1 MSKKRNLTPR
11 NANNSLDDE
20 INIKDYPYYKNIPID
35 KISQKQKKILDIHK
49 ISKDINKS
57 EPLISSPSSNPIS
70 PGSDIIIPRQEYITV
85 YDEAPI
91 RSLPTFNLVPVE
103 NEINTYQLDVKS
115 TQDILLDLLNQIEE
129 NNKKLNEQQQCIVA
143 NEETLH
149 QQTMKIDET
158 NNIIHNNTSY
168 INQQLA
174 AYNHNIQVLHHQG
187 GQYNM
192 NNNEILK
199 QGQIIMGLNSQ
210 VEQLQSQVTQLHQ
223 DLESYQQQIAY
234 HGTML
239 SAFNTMIQN
248 PEYFTQLM
256 TVAMNNNVN
265 TYEDQNNY

>member
-1 MSKKRNLTPR
+1 
-11 NANNSLDDE
+11 
-20 INIKDYPYYKNIPID
+20 
-35 KISQKQKKILDIHK
+35 
-49 ISKDINKS
+49 
-57 EPLISSPSSNPIS
+57 
-70 PGSDIIIPRQEYITV
+70 
-85 YDEAPI
+85 
-91 RSLPTFNLVPVE
+91 
-103 NEINTYQLDVKS
+103 
-115 TQDILLDLLNQIEE
+115 
-129 NNKKLNEQQQCIVA
+129 
-143 NEETLH
+143 
-149 QQTMKIDET
+149 
-158 NNIIHNNTSY
+158 
-168 INQQLA
+168 
-174 AYNHNIQVLHHQG
+174 
-187 GQYNM
+187 M